1 MADTKE
7 RKKHHMKKCDK
18 CNSKMIRGEERN
30 LNSIILC
37 EDCYIDAILPRV
49 CKMYYEYDSSEF
61 MRRLK
66 DSYISC
72 PQQFH

>member
-1 MADTKE
+1 MVLLE
-7 RKKHHMKKCDK
+7 MNKCEK
-18 CNSKMIRGEERN
+18 CNVKVVKGEEKN

-37 EDCYIDAILPRV
+37 EDCYIDDVFPPVR
-49 CKMYYEYDSSEF
+49 KMYYENDSSEF
-61 MRRLK
+61 TRRLK